1 MPPVVSSLP
10 RIFRRGRRSRW
21 SPYPIPEEASL
32 KTEPKQRLDPRAKL
46 LWRVTGTLQAVPVVV
61 GGVFGSYVLYA
72 SAEVALYLA
81 VLPVLG
87 ALALAVLLVGLL
99 PTLLWRRW
107 RYEIRP
113 LEIDLQRGL
122 VQVPRTLVPMARVQ
136 HVDTRRGPL
145 QRRLGLATVVFYTA
159 AGPNEIP
166 QLAQK
171 TAAEVRDRIAEL
183 TRTADELSHVPR
195 GGRAA
200 GPRGRQAARR
210 AGRGRRAAAAAP
222 ARPGAGGAL

>member
-1 MPPVVSSLP
+1 M
-10 RIFRRGRRSRW
+10 
-21 SPYPIPEEASL
+21 
-32 KTEPKQRLDPRAKL
+32 KTEPKQRLNPRAKL
-46 LWRVTGTLQAVPVVV
+46 LWRVTGTLQAVPVLL

-72 SAEVALYLA
+72 SAEVAPYLA

-87 ALALAVLLVGLL
+87 ALALAVLLVVVL
-99 PTLLWRRW
+99 PTLLWWRW

-113 LEIDLQRGL
+113 LEVDLQRGL
-122 VQVPRTLVPMARVQ
+122 VRVTRTLVPMARVQ

-183 TRTADELSHVPR
+183 TQTADEL
-195 GGRAA
+195 
-200 GPRGRQAARR
+200 
-210 AGRGRRAAAAAP
+210 
-222 ARPGAGGAL
+222 

>member
-1 MPPVVSSLP
+1 VARHRDVAGGSCSGGRCVRELRALYERGRDALP
-10 RIFRRGRRSRW
+10 R
-21 SPYPIPEEASL
+21 
-32 KTEPKQRLDPRAKL
+32 
-46 LWRVTGTLQAVPVVV
+46 V
-61 GGVFGSYVLYA
+61 
-72 SAEVALYLA
+72 
-81 VLPVLG
+81 
-87 ALALAVLLVGLL
+87 LAVLLAGVL

-122 VQVPRTLVPMARVQ
+122 VRVTRTLVPMARVQ

-145 QRRLGLATVVFYTA
+145 QRRLGLSTVVFYTA

-183 TRTADELSHVPR
+183 TRTADEL
-195 GGRAA
+195 
-200 GPRGRQAARR
+200 
-210 AGRGRRAAAAAP
+210 
-222 ARPGAGGAL
+222 

>member
-1 MPPVVSSLP
+1 M
-10 RIFRRGRRSRW
+10 
-21 SPYPIPEEASL
+21 

-46 LWRVTGTLQAVPVVV
+46 LWRVTGTLQAVPVLL

-72 SAEVALYLA
+72 SAEVAPYLA

-87 ALALAVLLVGLL
+87 ALVLAVLLAGVL

-122 VQVPRTLVPMARVQ
+122 VRVTRTLVPMARVQ

-145 QRRLGLATVVFYTA
+145 QRRLGLSTVVFYTA

-183 TRTADELSHVPR
+183 TQTADEL
-195 GGRAA
+195 
-200 GPRGRQAARR
+200 
-210 AGRGRRAAAAAP
+210 
-222 ARPGAGGAL
+222 